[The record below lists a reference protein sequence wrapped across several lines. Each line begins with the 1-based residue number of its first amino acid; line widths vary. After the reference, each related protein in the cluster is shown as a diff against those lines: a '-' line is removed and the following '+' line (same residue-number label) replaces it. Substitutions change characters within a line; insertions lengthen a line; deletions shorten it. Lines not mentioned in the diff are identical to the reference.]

1 MATRILLTIALLL
14 LGACVKPPPLER
26 TETYH
31 RPPPEKRQ
39 TAPRRAPLALQK
51 KAIQA
56 INDQRYDEAIGYL
69 QRAIKIDPRDAR
81 SWHYLAQV
89 YWHMQDFPQ
98 CRAMV
103 RRAMSY
109 SQQDKDLQQA
119 NKTLLQQCFEEGQ

>member
-1 MATRILLTIALLL
+1 MAKLLLILALLTLS
-14 LGACVKPPPLER
+14 ACVKPPPVER

-31 RPPPEKRQ
+31 RP
-39 TAPRRAPLALQK
+39 APASTRAPQRAPSALQK
-51 KAIQA
+51 KAILA
-56 INDQRYDEAIGYL
+56 INDERYDEAIGYL

-89 YWHMQDFPQ
+89 YWHKQDYPQ

-109 SQQDKDLQQA
+109 SQQNPDLQKA
-119 NKTLLQQCFEEGQ
+119 NKTLLRQCFE

>member
-14 LGACVKPPPLER
+14 LSACVKPPPVER

-31 RPPPEKRQ
+31 RPPPEKQ
-39 TAPRRAPLALQK
+39 QAAPKRAPLALQK

-89 YWHMQDFPQ
+89 YWHMHDFPQ

>member
-1 MATRILLTIALLL
+1 MAKLLLILALLTLS
-14 LGACVKPPPLER
+14 ACVKPPPVER

-31 RPPPEKRQ
+31 RP
-39 TAPRRAPLALQK
+39 APAKTEAPKRAPSALQK

-56 INDQRYDEAIGYL
+56 INDERYDEAIGYL

-89 YWHMQDFPQ
+89 YWHMQDYAQ

-109 SQQDKDLQQA
+109 SQQDPYLQKA
-119 NKTLLQQCFEEGQ
+119 NKTLLQQCFE